1 MSNDEIRKK
10 NYFHKNRSKKIES
23 TQVNSTNPPPT
34 ILDRDKKIRLSKE

>member
-1 MSNDEIRKK
+1 MMKLEKK
-10 NYFHKNRSKKIES
+10 NIFIKIGQKKIES